1 MKWTVGMLRNKRK
14 SRKARKRRFYS
25 IHDNGDGTVDVYLSP
40 DGRKCRA
47 NRDFFLV
54 VRGIVPYD
62 RLEADI
68 RNRYNDWCESAE
80 IILL

>member
-1 MKWTVGMLRNKRK
+1 MNRRVERKRRLK
-14 SRKARKRRFYS
+14 NRRKRRFYS
-25 IHDNGDGTVDVYLSP
+25 IHDNGNGTVDVYLTPEGHKS
-40 DGRKCRA
+40 RV
-47 NRDFFLV
+47 NRDFILV

-62 RLEADI
+62 RLETDI

>member
-1 MKWTVGMLRNKRK
+1 MNRTVERKRRFK
-14 SRKARKRRFYS
+14 NRRKRRFYS
-25 IHDNGDGTVDVYLSP
+25 IRDNGNGTVDVYLTPEGCKS
-40 DGRKCRA
+40 RV
-47 NRDFFLV
+47 NRDFILV

-62 RLEADI
+62 RLETDI